1 MRFSGWLIS
10 GWLILAAVA
19 PAALAQTP
27 AASRLRL
34 GPVAL
39 TLGAPENSTLATI
52 KRHYR
57 VERARG
63 ASDTWAAI
71 QPDGETVALV
81 TFAQG
86 KLSRA
91 SKTWFASDEYSAG
104 LLAGRLYELADEFT
118 DAGRNTCTLSAK
130 PYQEGGVRARIFTL
144 ACGAKSI
151 QLSRTRVG
159 RGWATRLQE
168 VLQ

>member
-1 MRFSGWLIS
+1 MRAF
-10 GWLILAAVA
+10 GWLILALIA
-19 PAALAQTP
+19 PAAFAQTP
-27 AASRLRL
+27 PASQLKL

-39 TLGAPENSTLATI
+39 ALGAPENSTLATI

-57 VERARG
+57 LERARG
-63 ASDTWAAI
+63 ASDTWAVI
-71 QPDGETVALV
+71 ERDGETVALV

-91 SKTWFASDEYSAG
+91 SKTWFTSDEYSAG
-104 LLAGRLYELADEFT
+104 LLAGRLYEMANEFT

-130 PYQEGGVRARIFTL
+130 PYQEGGVKGRIFTL
-144 ACGAKSI
+144 ACGPKSI

-159 RGWATRLQE
+159 KGWATRLQE

>member
-1 MRFSGWLIS
+1 MRSSF
-10 GWLILAAVA
+10 GWLILALFA
-19 PAALAQTP
+19 PAAFAQTP
-27 AASRLRL
+27 RADQLRL

-39 TLGAPENSTLATI
+39 TLGAPENSTLATV

-63 ASDTWAAI
+63 AADTWAVVK
-71 QPDGETVALV
+71 PDGETAALV

-91 SKTWFASDEYSAG
+91 AKTWFASGEYSAG

-130 PYQEGGVRARIFTL
+130 PYQEGSVKTRIFTL

>member
-1 MRFSGWLIS
+1 MRFF
-10 GWLILAAVA
+10 GWLILALFA
-19 PAALAQTP
+19 PAAFAQTP
-27 AASRLRL
+27 TTGRLRL

-39 TLGAPENSTLATI
+39 TLGASENSTLATI
-52 KRHYR
+52 KRHFR

-63 ASDTWAAI
+63 AGDTWAVVK
-71 QPDGETVALV
+71 PDGETVALV
-81 TFAQG
+81 TFTQG

-91 SKTWFASDEYSAG
+91 AKTWFASDEYSAG
-104 LLAGRLYELADEFT
+104 LLAGRLYDLADEFT

-130 PYQEGGVRARIFTL
+130 PYQEGVVKGRIFTL
-144 ACGAKSI
+144 ACGEKSI